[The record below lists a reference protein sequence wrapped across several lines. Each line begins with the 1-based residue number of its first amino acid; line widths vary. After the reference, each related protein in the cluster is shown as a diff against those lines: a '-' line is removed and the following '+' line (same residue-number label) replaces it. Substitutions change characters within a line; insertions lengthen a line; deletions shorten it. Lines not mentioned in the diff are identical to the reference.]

1 MDKQYVIF
9 KLENEEYAIEI
20 MSVQEITTYSE
31 PTAIPDAPGYI
42 HGVMNLRGNIVP
54 IVDLKERLR
63 VKNTVPNESK
73 RIVIVNIDEHQLGV
87 IVDDAS
93 QVLTLQQNQIDVA
106 PRVIQSKNQ
115 NLISGIG
122 KSGEKIIMI
131 LDFEALLNKQEMEYV
146 M

>member
-31 PTAIPDAPGYI
+31 PTSMPDVPGHI

-54 IVDLKERLR
+54 IIDLKERLR

-131 LDFEALLNKQEMEYV
+131 LDFEALLNKQEMEYL